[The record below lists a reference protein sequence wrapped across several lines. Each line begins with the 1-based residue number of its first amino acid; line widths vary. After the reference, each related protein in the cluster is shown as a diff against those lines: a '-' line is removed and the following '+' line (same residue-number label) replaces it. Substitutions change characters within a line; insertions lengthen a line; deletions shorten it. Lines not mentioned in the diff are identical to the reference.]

1 MWVRPRPGRTTTTL
15 DIKTVDGTRTT
26 STRTQSTCDTI
37 RGCRVNDDDWET
49 TTTRSCT
56 RLAKRGF
63 ATVNASPT
71 PTAEPLLRAR
81 DEEDA
86 CITDD
91 IVIYPEDFRILAK
104 LKTLLDSPID
114 PDDPSSQ
121 TWRDKSTVVGVGDQ
135 DDFVAFIY
143 IPDVERHIWHD
154 WDYDLDDYVSGG
166 NIERLPLPLTGDT
179 TNLDASSLPWGC
191 RI

>member
-1 MWVRPRPGRTTTTL
+1 MWVRPWPGRTTTTL
-15 DIKTVDGTRTT
+15 DIKTVGGTRTT

-63 ATVNASPT
+63 ATVDASPT
-71 PTAEPLLRAR
+71 PTVEPLTPLLQTR

-86 CITDD
+86 CVTDD
-91 IVIYPEDFRILAK
+91 IVIYPEEFRIMEK
-104 LKTLLDSPID
+104 LEALLDSRID
-114 PDDPSSQ
+114 PDDPNSQ
-121 TWRDKSTVVGVGDQ
+121 TWRDKSTVVGVGEQ

-143 IPDVERHIWHD
+143 IPDVERYIWHD

-166 NIERLPLPLTGDT
+166 NTQ
-179 TNLDASSLPWGC
+179 
-191 RI
+191 